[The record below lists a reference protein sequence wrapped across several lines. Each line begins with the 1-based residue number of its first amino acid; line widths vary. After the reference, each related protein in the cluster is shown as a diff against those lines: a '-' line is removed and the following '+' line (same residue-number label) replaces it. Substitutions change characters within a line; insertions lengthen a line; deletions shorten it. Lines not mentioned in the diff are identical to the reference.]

1 MKKREVALGF
11 IILLFGLLLIGV
23 AVRLSVVMLQY
34 LFFIR

>member
-11 IILLFGLLLIGV
+11 IILLFGLLLMGV
-23 AVRLSVVMLQY
+23 TVRLSVVMLQY